1 MRFVYNLFKN
11 NQFPALK
18 PNTPKS
24 PSRGTL
30 YYRESVGKLI
40 KVLPGFFVPADS
52 IINDENLMQWIHAK
66 QPDAVMSLVSALSFH
81 GLTTQIPA
89 CLSVSLPRGKHIP
102 KNFVTPV
109 KVWYTKGTWHLC
121 GVTQYSGAFG
131 TYLVTSPERT
141 LVDCFRYRNKIGLDI
156 FLESLQIGIRERR
169 YDLNMIAELSAIF
182 NVSSLITP
190 YIKTAVA

>member
-1 MRFVYNLFKN
+1 M
-11 NQFPALK
+11 K

-24 PSRGTL
+24 PSRGTF

-52 IINDENLMQWIHAK
+52 ILNDENIMQWIHAK
-66 QPDAVMSLVSALSFH
+66 QPDAVMNLVSALSFH

-89 CLSVSLPRGKHIP
+89 YLSVSLPRGKHIP

-109 KVWYTKGTWHLC
+109 KVWYTKDTWHLC
-121 GVTQYSGAFG
+121 GVTQYSGSFG
-131 TYLVTSPERT
+131 VYLVTSPERT

-169 YDLNMIAELSAIF
+169 YDLNLIAELSAIF

-190 YIKTAVA
+190 YIKTAVS